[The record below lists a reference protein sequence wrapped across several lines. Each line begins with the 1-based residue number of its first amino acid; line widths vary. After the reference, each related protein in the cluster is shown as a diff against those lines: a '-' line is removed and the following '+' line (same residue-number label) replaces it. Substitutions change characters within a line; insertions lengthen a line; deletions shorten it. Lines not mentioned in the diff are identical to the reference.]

1 MAHAVGAPGG
11 RDPAPNRSRSPNEV
25 REPTFAAPEDL
36 DLRKRHR
43 GGSAGQERLVDRSR
57 TSFKTT
63 HAEDAEKVRAD
74 LRSRELAP
82 GLAQE
87 TKFDARDDDPSL
99 CRRCAA

>member
-11 RDPAPNRSRSPNEV
+11 RDPAIVHALPDEV